1 MVTIQKWSVTG
12 VMTIPVINATINFST
27 GPSFAQAMLI
37 NQGILGTNVFADAA
51 AVIVDVSDQVDT
63 IKTSRGRN
71 ATSDVFQTGTLS
83 LRIVDENGDFNP
95 QNTAGPYYNLLS
107 PMRKVQITA
116 TYDGVTYP
124 IFSGF
129 ITGYD
134 TVTPRNAGELAY
146 TTITAVD
153 AMRLAQNAQIS
164 TVTGAAAGNLS
175 GTRVNQILDQIA
187 WPSTMRDVD
196 AGLTTLQADPGTART
211 ALAAMQTATTSEYGS
226 IYVNASGSFVFQDR
240 TVTVSSVANTP
251 TVFNDDGTNIAYS
264 NAVWKLDDTLIFNSA
279 SITATGLATQ
289 TATNTASID
298 KYFIHSYNQ
307 QNLLMQTTTVA
318 KDYALAYVASRAE
331 TSIRCD
337 LLELDLYTNNY
348 DLGIKA
354 ALGLDFF
361 DNVTITTNQPGA
373 SAITK
378 TLQVFGVS
386 MYIRPN
392 NWKVSFTTLE
402 PIIDGFIIGTQYGV
416 LGTNVFSY

>member
-1 MVTIQKWSVTG
+1 
-12 VMTIPVINATINFST
+12 MTIPVINAIINFST
-27 GPSFAQAMLI
+27 GPAFAQAMI
-37 NQGILGTNVFADAA
+37 IDQGILGTNVFADTA
-51 AVIVDVSDQVDT
+51 AVIVDVSNQVDT
-63 IKTSRGRN
+63 ISTSRGRN
-71 ATSDVFQTGTLS
+71 AASDVFQTGTMS

-95 QNTAGPYYNLLS
+95 QNTAGPYFNLLS

-129 ITGYD
+129 ITGYN

-153 AMRLAQNAQIS
+153 ALRLAQNAQIS
-164 TVTGAAAGNLS
+164 TVTGATAGDLS
-175 GTRVNQILDQIA
+175 GTRINEILDQIA
-187 WPSTMRDVD
+187 WPATMRDVD
-196 AGLTTLQADPGTART
+196 AGLTTMQADPGTART
-211 ALAAMQTATTSEYGS
+211 ALAAMQTVTTSEYGAL
-226 IYVNASGSFVFQDR
+226 YVNASGSFVFQDR
-240 TVTVSSVANTP
+240 TVTVSSVTNTP
-251 TVFNDDGTNIAYS
+251 TVFNDDGTDIAYS

-289 TATNTASID
+289 TATNATSIA

-307 QNLLMQTTTVA
+307 QNLLMQTTAVA
-318 KDYALAYVASRAE
+318 LDYARAYVASRQE
-331 TSIRCD
+331 TTIRCD
-337 LLELDLYTNNY
+337 LLELDLYTDNY

-361 DNVTITTNQPGA
+361 DNVTVTTNQPGV
-373 SAITK
+373 STITK

-402 PIIDGFIIGTQYGV
+402 PIIDGFIIGSTLYGV